1 MCVKLH
7 PKNLNSSIY
16 PSHPTNIYIC
26 RVTTVPK
33 MHGSDNSIVEERGID
48 SSISLLKTLRSINY
62 LNYKIFD
69 IF

>member
-7 PKNLNSSIY
+7 PKNLNFSIY

-26 RVTTVPK
+26 GVTTVPK
-33 MHGSDNSIVEERGID
+33 MHSSDNLIVEERGID